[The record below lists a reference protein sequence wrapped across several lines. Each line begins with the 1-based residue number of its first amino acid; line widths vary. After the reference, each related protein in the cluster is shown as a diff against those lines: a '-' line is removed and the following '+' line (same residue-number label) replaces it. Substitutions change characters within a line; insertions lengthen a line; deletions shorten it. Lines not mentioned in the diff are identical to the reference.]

1 MATKKKE
8 TEEIKDIEQNQSDKK
23 TVKKTAKSKKTDADV
38 VITEI
43 GGTIGDIESQPFL
56 EAIRQVAVE
65 KGRENVVYIHVPL
78 IVQIPGSGEL
88 KSKPTQHS
96 VKELL
101 SLGIQPD
108 VLVCRSDVPI
118 PEDMRKK
125 IALFCNISEDCVIQ
139 NTTADTL
146 YEVPLLLQKEG
157 LDEIVCRK
165 LGLDRPAADM
175 THWAAMVSDIK
186 NASREVTIALVGK
199 YVQLHDAYLSVEES
213 LFHAGTACG
222 AVVHI
227 RWVDSETVTA
237 ENAAEAAY
245 AGTVE
250 VYPVR
255 DVPQLLAH
263 LSGERLIETGL
274 RHGTVTVLL
283 DGLPLEITTYR
294 VDGGYSD
301 HRRPD
306 SVTFT
311 RSLRADLLRR
321 DFTMNALAYNPRA
334 GLVDVCGGAE
344 DLARGVVRCVGE
356 PERRFRE
363 DGLRI
368 LRALRFASVLG
379 FTIEPETAAAIHRCA
394 ELLRYLAAERVL
406 SELTKL
412 LCGQNAGAV
421 LREFSDVLAVP
432 IPELRPMFGFA
443 QHNPHH
449 DRDVWQHTV
458 AVVEHIPPEP
468 VLRWAA
474 LLHDVGK
481 PPCFS
486 LADDGVGHFYGHAA
500 KSTELADAILTRLRM
515 DTAGRTRITQLIRY
529 HDLPIAPEPK
539 PIRRLM
545 HKLGVEP
552 VRQLFA
558 LHIADTCG
566 QSAIC
571 AGRVQ
576 TYQEAGRV
584 LDALL
589 AADACFSLRDLAV
602 NGSDL
607 LALGLRG
614 RAVGAALQ
622 ACLDAVMDER
632 VANERAALLAYAA
645 ENLHRFANS

>member
-1 MATKKKE
+1 MMTLPAQVHMA
-8 TEEIKDIEQNQSDKK
+8 
-23 TVKKTAKSKKTDADV
+23 
-38 VITEI
+38 
-43 GGTIGDIESQPFL
+43 
-56 EAIRQVAVE
+56 
-65 KGRENVVYIHVPL
+65 
-78 IVQIPGSGEL
+78 
-88 KSKPTQHS
+88 
-96 VKELL
+96 
-101 SLGIQPD
+101 
-108 VLVCRSDVPI
+108 
-118 PEDMRKK
+118 
-125 IALFCNISEDCVIQ
+125 
-139 NTTADTL
+139 
-146 YEVPLLLQKEG
+146 
-157 LDEIVCRK
+157 
-165 LGLDRPAADM
+165 LDRLKAAG
-175 THWAAMVSDIK
+175 WEAFV
-186 NASREVTIALVGK
+186 VG
-199 YVQLHDAYLSVEES
+199 
-213 LFHAGTACG
+213 G
-222 AVVHI
+222 AVRDALRGCAAGDWDI
-227 RWVDSETVTA
+227 TTNA
-237 ENAAEAAY
+237 EPEQ
-245 AGTVE
+245 VE
-250 VYPVR
+250 QVF
-255 DVPQLLAH
+255 
-263 LSGERLIETGL
+263 SGERLIETGL

-321 DFTMNALAYNPRA
+321 DFTINALAYHPRA
-334 GLVDVCGGAE
+334 GLVDICGGAE
-344 DLARGVVRCVGE
+344 DLAHGIVRCVGE

-584 LDALL
+584 LDKLL
-589 AADACFSLRDLAV
+589 AADACFSLRISPSTAATCSRSACAGGLWARRCRRV
-602 NGSDL
+602 WTPSWMSGSQMS
-607 LALGLRG
+607 G
-614 RAVGAALQ
+614 RRCWHMRRKICTALQ
-622 ACLDAVMDER
+622 IPDRQVLKIVER
-632 VANERAALLAYAA
+632 CYKMKDNI
-645 ENLHRFANS
+645 